1 MMTIIKL
8 SNHCSGCNCCM
19 QTTALYKGTDWFVVF
34 EIKALMAANI
44 LKQKFTIVANTQPK
58 TAIESIK

>member
-1 MMTIIKL
+1 
-8 SNHCSGCNCCM
+8 M